1 MEKHGEMEERGDH
14 KTAREGVD
22 PESQTSGGS
31 GGAQGTDTPGE
42 QTDQDLG
49 YDVGEEDVQSDRSGE
64 PVTKPGASEQSPG
77 GMPDA
82 GSAGDERGS

>member
-1 MEKHGEMEERGDH
+1 MEKHEEMQERGDH
-14 KTAREGVD
+14 QTAREGVD

-31 GGAQGTDTPGE
+31 GGSQGTGTSGE

-49 YDVGEEDVQSDRSGE
+49 YDVGEQDVQSDRTGE
-64 PVTKPGASEQSPG
+64 PVTKPGVAEQTPG

-82 GSAGDERGS
+82 ESTAD